1 VKVKQAIAWV
11 KKRGITVESA
21 RATVPSFA
29 QMVAGE
35 PLRGSWWAHP
45 KSKDIFRLSRAVR
58 DSPDV
63 LVCRLVDGRITYV
76 HRRLWPA
83 LVALAARFSKLTLA
97 AIKEVHTPAG
107 KHKVLLIPF
116 PVWVPNEVLRAS
128 RKLTKKTAA
137 AQLEHILSCPEL

>member
-1 VKVKQAIAWV
+1 MKQAIAWV

-29 QMVAGE
+29 QMIARG

-45 KSKDIFRLSRAVR
+45 KGKEIFRLSRAVR
-58 DSPDV
+58 DSPDI

-83 LVALAARFSKLTLA
+83 LVALAARFPKQRLA
-97 AIKEVHTPAG
+97 AVREVHTSAG
-107 KHKVLLIPF
+107 EHKLLVIPF
-116 PVWVPNEVLRAS
+116 PVWVSNDVLRAS
-128 RKLTKKTAA
+128 TMLTEKTAA